1 MMKNNNL
8 PVLDENPQT
17 IIGVTPDA
25 TPEEIRAAY
34 LNKIKEYPPEKF
46 PAEFERVRDAYAM
59 LSDARYRS
67 RLKLQSVNP
76 AAPLETLLDHQK
88 QTRHFLGPEAWLAA
102 MRERK

>member
-1 MMKNNNL
+1 MTKNYTL

-34 LNKIKEYPPEKF
+34 LNKIKEYPPETF
-46 PAEFERVRDAYAM
+46 PAEFERVRDAYAI

-67 RLKLQSVNP
+67 RLMLQSINP
-76 AAPLETLLDHQK
+76 EAPLETLLDHQK
-88 QTRHFLGPEAWLAA
+88 QARHFVGPDAWLAA
-102 MRERK
+102 IRER